1 MTNLTKITCKIIV
14 RIVVNMMSL
23 KNRAKNINE
32 GKNIDITLLDFDMQ
46 GYDANQI
53 CKKVINKEKY
63 KQSLL

>member
-1 MTNLTKITCKIIV
+1 
-14 RIVVNMMSL
+14 MMSL